1 VNRPLN
7 MRQVVEIDP
16 GAGNLDVRA
25 CMAAVMGPQRAAFG
39 NKSAKA
45 LQEGQPTQ
53 LGVNSGNSGQVAYM
67 AVTLSPLDAGGPRLA
82 IIDGQSQPGGSSIPV
97 VFDRTLASAAGIGYA
112 AILLPGDEL
121 YAQSIPGQGTF
132 AVVVSLVWF

>member
-25 CMAAVMGPQRAAFG
+25 YMAAVMGPQRAAFG

>member
-1 VNRPLN
+1 MNRPLN

-25 CMAAVMGPQRAAFG
+25 YMAAVMGPQRAAFG

-112 AILLPGDEL
+112 AILLPGAPER
-121 YAQSIPGQGTF
+121 QGAPTK
-132 AVVVSLVWF
+132 VVAPDALGTA